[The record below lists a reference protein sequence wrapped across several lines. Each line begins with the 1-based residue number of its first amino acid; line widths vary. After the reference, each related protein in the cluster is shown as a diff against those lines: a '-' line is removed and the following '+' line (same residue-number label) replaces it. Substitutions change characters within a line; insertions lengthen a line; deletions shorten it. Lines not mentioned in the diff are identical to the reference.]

1 MKKIYQ
7 IPTVAIVRVSPCQ
20 MIATSLGTSETPA
33 VNGVMLSKGGGFWSD
48 DEEEDY
54 YDEEQLPQV
63 KKRKH
68 LVSQDT

>member
-33 VNGVMLSKGGGFWSD
+33 VNGVMLAKGGSMLWSD
-48 DEEEDY
+48 DSEDEEY
-54 YDEEQLPQV
+54 YDEE
-63 KKRKH
+63 
-68 LVSQDT
+68 